1 MSRELLRP
9 LLCDILRSLLS
20 DGVSLRVW
28 SGDRGF
34 DLSVGDVGALDLC
47 PSRNDFDV
55 FSRTSAS
62 VYVLRCSCRP
72 CWLLSRY
79 VS

>member
-1 MSRELLRP
+1 VSRELLRP
-9 LLCDILRSLLS
+9 LLCDISRSLLS
-20 DGVSLRVW
+20 DGVFFRVC

-34 DLSVGDVGALDLC
+34 DLSVGDVGALDRC